1 MPKFGKKSKKNLSGV
16 DYKLQSLFEEVIRH
30 FDCSV
35 TEGLRSKERQKE
47 LKEKGASKTLKSKHI
62 DGKAVD
68 VISYPIDYS
77 DTKRH
82 YYFGGFVMGL
92 AKAMS
97 IPLRWGG
104 DWDGDTLLSGRD
116 PDQTFDDLVHFELK
130 EQDGDKG

>member
-1 MPKFGKKSKKNLSGV
+1 
-16 DYKLQSLFEEVIRH
+16 
-30 FDCSV
+30 
-35 TEGLRSKERQKE
+35 
-47 LKEKGASKTLKSKHI
+47 
-62 DGKAVD
+62 
-68 VISYPIDYS
+68 
-77 DTKRH
+77 
-82 YYFGGFVMGL
+82 MGL